1 MSLGTGIGRGLIA
14 LAALTLFVGSIASIA
29 GARAQSSVAPSPK
42 AVIYPGDIIGEGMLA
57 DMTLEASG
65 FGGPF
70 ALSASD
76 VIGKMAR
83 QTLLP
88 GRPIPL
94 RALDAPRLIRNG
106 GEVKLVYVDGALTI
120 VTSGSALQDGAVGDV
135 VKVRNSDSGVT
146 VSGQVQSDG
155 SVRVNGG

>member
-1 MSLGTGIGRGLIA
+1 MTRAGRRRRRIA
-14 LAALTLFVGSIASIA
+14 PAALTCLAALLAATG
-29 GARAQSSVAPSPK
+29 GARAQSSVAPSPR
-42 AVIYPGDIIGEGMLA
+42 AVIYPGDVIGEGMLSESVL
-57 DMTLEASG
+57 DASAI
-65 FGGPF
+65 GGPF
-70 ALSASD
+70 ALSMSE

-106 GEVKLVYVDGALTI
+106 AEVRLLYVDGALSI
-120 VTSGSALQDGAVGDV
+120 VASGSALQDGAVGDL

-146 VSGQVQSDG
+146 VSGQVQPDG